1 MGTDHQ
7 KIILSLLKKWRSLIQ
22 EQGTSLSESDVE
34 KFERRTRDTAVVQ
47 ARLDEIF
54 SRLKSAKLDKETI
67 ELLKEIQSSH
77 AGLLTE
83 LERGID
89 EISNTLGDLR
99 KNRTSLKGYRQVEAS
114 GPRFM
119 NERT

>member
-7 KIILSLLKKWRSLIQ
+7 KIVLSLLKKWRSLIL
-22 EQGTSLSESDVE
+22 EQGTSLSEGDVE
-34 KFERRTRDTAVVQ
+34 KFERLTRDTAVVQ
-47 ARLDEIF
+47 ARLDDLF
-54 SRLKSAKLDKETI
+54 SRLKPAKLDKETI
-67 ELLKEIQSSH
+67 ELLREIGNRH
-77 AGLLTE
+77 AELLTE
-83 LERGID
+83 LERGTD

-99 KNRTSLKGYRQVEAS
+99 KNRSSLKGYRQTKAP

>member
-7 KIILSLLKKWRSLIQ
+7 KIVLSLLKKWRSLIL
-22 EQGTSLSESDVE
+22 EQGTSLSEGDVE
-34 KFERRTRDTAVVQ
+34 KFERLTRDTAVVQ
-47 ARLDEIF
+47 ARLDDLF
-54 SRLKSAKLDKETI
+54 SRLKPAKLDKETI
-67 ELLKEIQSSH
+67 ELFREIGNRH
-77 AGLLTE
+77 AELLTE
-83 LERGID
+83 LERGTD

-99 KNRTSLKGYRQVEAS
+99 KNRFSLKGYRQTKAP